1 MKIVTL
7 LIYVIF
13 FILIVIKMKIKRFY
27 YMDEAYSYGL
37 SNHNMIPTF
46 KKNEYESTY
55 DIFYNNYFAVKKNE
69 RFDYRKVWKNQKN
82 DVHPPIYYIL
92 LHTICSF
99 FPRKFSWWYAGS
111 INIFFSLLTLYFRK
125 IILNLSNNNIE
136 ICTIVSL
143 LFIFSPGILSAT
155 IFLRMYVIAMFIFNL
170 LIYIIIKEIDISEYN
185 FNFYLKL
192 YFISVFG
199 ALTHYYCIFFTIL
212 TCFIL
217 MIILLIQRRWKAIIK
232 LIITGISGGI
242 TACLIFPPML
252 KHIFR
257 GYRAKDTINNLKQS
271 NHKYWLKLQFFN
283 RMINKD
289 IFANHFTTIVISILI
304 SIFINLYLDKKRS
317 KLGFK
322 DYFQQIIYDKS
333 LQNIIIKYIIIL
345 FPSLIYFLF
354 IAKTAINWHFRFFT
368 PIYCIIFVGFFNLLI
383 LLIVNIFEKKY
394 YYFALIVL
402 ILSYIFKNEW
412 IIFWKDVFKPFVP
425 EPIEKYSNLDCIFIY
440 DVEWRILEYIFEI
453 KQCKM
458 IKFVY
463 DKDINSTIFSQEN
476 MNQLLLMYYPNIKIN
491 LNEFIK
497 FFKKINSY
505 QRIKVRSN
513 LIPYYLYSK

>member
-46 KKNEYESTY
+46 KQNEYESTY

-111 INIFFSLLTLYFRK
+111 INIFFSLLTLYILRK
-125 IILNLSNNNIE
+125 MILNLSNNNIE

-232 LIITGISGGI
+232 LIITGNSGGI

-257 GYRAKDTINNLKQS
+257 GYRAK
-271 NHKYWLKLQFFN
+271 
-283 RMINKD
+283 
-289 IFANHFTTIVISILI
+289 IL
-304 SIFINLYLDKKRS
+304 
-317 KLGFK
+317 
-322 DYFQQIIYDKS
+322 
-333 LQNIIIKYIIIL
+333 
-345 FPSLIYFLF
+345 
-354 IAKTAINWHFRFFT
+354 
-368 PIYCIIFVGFFNLLI
+368 
-383 LLIVNIFEKKY
+383 
-394 YYFALIVL
+394 
-402 ILSYIFKNEW
+402 
-412 IIFWKDVFKPFVP
+412 
-425 EPIEKYSNLDCIFIY
+425 
-440 DVEWRILEYIFEI
+440 
-453 KQCKM
+453 
-458 IKFVY
+458 
-463 DKDINSTIFSQEN
+463 
-476 MNQLLLMYYPNIKIN
+476 
-491 LNEFIK
+491 
-497 FFKKINSY
+497 
-505 QRIKVRSN
+505 
-513 LIPYYLYSK
+513 